1 MNPVRTILAPT
12 DLSPLARHA
21 VVRAALVAA
30 ELGARLSLQHVVNVG
45 ALDALRHLIA
55 AGAADLQQT
64 LLDEVRGEVTALAA
78 EIEARHAVQPELH
91 LVVGNVLAEIAS
103 HADAIDADLLVMGA
117 RGAGFVREL
126 LIGSTTERVLRKVTR
141 PLLVVKQMAHEPYRR
156 VLVPVDFSSR
166 SLESLRLAQRL
177 APQAEYVLLHAF
189 EVPFEGK
196 LRYAGVEESAL
207 SSLRIN
213 ARREAT
219 AKMNDLVAEAG
230 ADENRVRRIV
240 VHGEASIQVLEQEQ
254 AQDCDLIVIGKRG
267 QGLIGELLLG
277 SVTKHILA
285 QSAADVLVADRAG
298 A

>member
-1 MNPVRTILAPT
+1 MTPVRTILAPT
-12 DLSPLARHA
+12 DLSPIARHA
-21 VVRAALVAA
+21 VVRAAMVAR
-30 ELGARLSLQHVVNVG
+30 ELGARLALQHVVNVG
-45 ALDALRHLIA
+45 ALDVLRHLID
-55 AGAADLQQT
+55 AGAGELQQK
-64 LLDEVRGEVTALAA
+64 LLDEVREEVAALAQ
-78 EIEARHAVQPELH
+78 EIEERQGVRSELH
-91 LVVGNVLAEIAS
+91 LVVGNVLNEIAS

-126 LIGSTTERVLRKVTR
+126 LIGSTTERVLRKCTR

-156 VLVPVDFSSR
+156 VLVPVDFSPR
-166 SLESLRLAQRL
+166 SLDALRLAQRV
-177 APQAEYVLLHAF
+177 APQAEYVLVHAF

-207 SSLRIN
+207 SGLRVS

-230 ADENRVRRIV
+230 GDQTRVRRIV
-240 VHGEASIQVLEQEQ
+240 VHGEASMQLLEHEQ

-267 QGLIGELLLG
+267 QGLIGEMLLG

-285 QSAADVLVADRAG
+285 QSVADVLVADRVG

>member
-30 ELGARLSLQHVVNVG
+30 ELGARLSVQHVVNVG
-45 ALDALRHLIA
+45 ALDALRHLID

>member
-12 DLSPLARHA
+12 DLSALARHA
-21 VVRAALVAA
+21 VVRAAFVAA

-45 ALDALRHLIA
+45 ALDALRHLID

-64 LLDEVRGEVTALAA
+64 VLDEARGEVTALAA

>member
-30 ELGARLSLQHVVNVG
+30 ELGARLSVQHVVNVG
-45 ALDALRHLIA
+45 ALDALRHLID

-103 HADAIDADLLVMGA
+103 HADAIDADVLVMGA

-166 SLESLRLAQRL
+166 SLEALRLAQRL

-219 AKMNDLVAEAG
+219 AMMNDLVVEAG
-230 ADENRVRRIV
+230 VDENRVRRVV
-240 VHGEASIQVLEQEQ
+240 VHGDASIQVLEQEQ
-254 AQDCDLIVIGKRG
+254 VQDCDLIVIGKRG

-277 SVTKHILA
+277 SVTKHILV

>member
-1 MNPVRTILAPT
+1 
-12 DLSPLARHA
+12 
-21 VVRAALVAA
+21 
-30 ELGARLSLQHVVNVG
+30 
-45 ALDALRHLIA
+45 
-55 AGAADLQQT
+55 
-64 LLDEVRGEVTALAA
+64 VTALAA

-126 LIGSTTERVLRKVTR
+126 LIGSTTERVLRKTTR

-219 AKMNDLVAEAG
+219 AKMNDLVAEA
-230 ADENRVRRIV
+230 AVDENRVRRIV